1 MSASNLGEK
10 RLQLA
15 PNWNGDSASNNETT
29 TMNPESLKVLS
40 EHACFGGVQGFY
52 EHPSRECASP
62 MRFSVYRPPQH
73 GTRPLPVLYYLAG
86 LTCTEETFAVKAGAQ
101 RVAAE
106 LGLVLVSPDTSPRA
120 ARLPGDDEHWDFG
133 LGAGFYV
140 DATQAPWSRHYR
152 MYSYVVHELP
162 EVVAAHFGPLSG
174 RQGIFGHSMGGHGA
188 LVCALRSPERYASV
202 SAFAPVCAASRCPWG
217 EKALARYLGPERQ
230 SWLAYDAAELARAK
244 RHGATLLVDQGRAD
258 KFLDEQLKPELLREA
273 CAASGTALELRLH
286 DLYDHG
292 YYFIG
297 TFVEDHLRHHARLL

>member
-1 MSASNLGEK
+1 MFPG
-10 RLQLA
+10 A
-15 PNWNGDSASNNETT
+15 PPQAAWREPRRTLSPRGSRKQIVTVE
-29 TMNPESLKVLS
+29 PLKVLS

-52 EHPSRECASP
+52 EHASRQCATG

-101 RVAAE
+101 RFAAE

-140 DATQAPWSRHYR
+140 DATQPPWSSHYR
-152 MYSYVVHELP
+152 MYSYVVRELP

-188 LVCALRSPERYASV
+188 LVCALRNPGRYASV
-202 SAFAPVCAASRCPWG
+202 SALAPVSAASRCPWG
-217 EKALARYLGPERQ
+217 EKALARYLGADRE
-230 SWLAYDAAELARAK
+230 SWRAYDAAELARAK
-244 RHGATLLVDQGRAD
+244 RYGGMLLVDQGRAD
-258 KFLDEQLKPELLREA
+258 KFLEEQLKPELLREA

-286 DLYDHG
+286 DSYDHG